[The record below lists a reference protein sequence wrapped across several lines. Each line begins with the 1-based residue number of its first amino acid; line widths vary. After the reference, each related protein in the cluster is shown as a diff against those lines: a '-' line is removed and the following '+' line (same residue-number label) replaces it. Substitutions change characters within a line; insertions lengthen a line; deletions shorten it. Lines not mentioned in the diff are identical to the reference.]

1 MRDIRVLVKHP
12 EQEPAEVNV
21 ACNLKSLQ
29 EIVGGYIETVTFAE
43 DFVVICNEEGRM
55 LGLPNNC
62 DMCGVNFVG
71 TIILCGIDGDDFGD
85 IPLPYADI
93 KRIMPNLWEV

>member
-1 MRDIRVLVKHP
+1 
-12 EQEPAEVNV
+12 
-21 ACNLKSLQ
+21 
-29 EIVGGYIETVTFAE
+29 
-43 DFVVICNEEGRM
+43 M

-62 DMCGVNFVG
+62 DICGVNFVG